1 MSMDISDFY
10 QTFFDEADELLADM
24 EQHLL
29 VLQPEAPDAE
39 QLNAIFRAAH
49 SIKGGAGTFGF
60 SVLQETTHLMENL
73 LDEARRGEM
82 QLNTDI
88 INLFLETKDIMQEQ
102 LDAYKQ
108 SQEPDAASFDY
119 ICQALRQL
127 ALEAKGETPS
137 AVTRLS
143 VVAKSEPQDEQSRNQ
158 LPRRIILSRLKAGEV
173 DLLEEELGH
182 LTTLTD
188 VVKGVDSLSAILP
201 GDIAEDDITAVLCFV
216 IEADQITFET
226 VEVSPKI
233 STPPVLKLA
242 AEQAPTGRVER
253 EKTTRSSESTSIRV
267 AVEKVDQLI
276 NLVGELVI
284 TQSMLAQRS
293 SELDPVNHGD
303 LITSM
308 GQLQRNA
315 RDLQESVMSIRMM
328 PMEYVFSRYPRLV
341 RDLAGKLGKQVE
353 LTLVGSSTEL
363 DKSLIER
370 IIDPLTHLV
379 RNSLD
384 HGIELPEKRLAA
396 GKNSV
401 GNLILS
407 AEHQGGNICIEVTDD
422 GAGLNRER
430 ILAKAA
436 SQGLTVSENMSDDE
450 VAMLIFAPGFSTA
463 EQVTDVS
470 GRGVGM
476 DVVKRNIQEMGGHV
490 EIQSK
495 QGTGTTI
502 RILLPLTLAILDGM
516 SVRVADEVFIL
527 PLNAVMES
535 LQPREAINFMVITK
549 GAGRIAEVGARF
561 VLDGMPGKQM
571 AIDADLNAGLI
582 GEDEAKKRR
591 SEVTQEAD
599 FYGSMDGASKFVRG
613 DAIAGILIMVIN
625 VVGGLLVGV
634 LQHGMSMGHAAE
646 SYTLLTIG
654 DGLVAQIP
662 ALVISTAAGVIV
674 TRVSTDQDV
683 GEQMVNQ
690 LFSNPSVMLL
700 SAAVLGLLGLVPG
713 MPNLVF
719 LLFTAGL
726 LGLAWWIRGREQKAP
741 AEPKP
746 VKMAENNAVVEAT
759 WNDVQLEDSLGM
771 EVGYRLSPMVD
782 FQQDGELLGRIRSI
796 RKKFAQE
803 MGFLPPVVHIRDNM
817 DLQPARY
824 RILMKGVEIGSG
836 DAYPGRWLAI
846 NPGTAAGTLPGE
858 ATVDPAFGL
867 NAIWIESALKE
878 QAQIQGYTVVEA
890 STVVAT
896 HLNHLISQ
904 HAAELFGRQ
913 EAQQLLDRVAQE
925 MPKLT
930 EDLVPGVVT
939 LTTLHKVLQNLLDEK
954 VPIRDMRT
962 ILETL
967 AEHAPIQ
974 SDPHELTAVVRVAL
988 GRAITQQW
996 FPGKDEVHVI
1006 GLDTPLERLL
1016 LQALQGGGG
1025 LEPGLADR
1033 LLAQTQEALSR
1044 QEMVGAPPVLL
1055 VNHALRPLLSRF
1067 LRRSLPQ
1074 LVVLSNLELSDNRHI
1089 RMTATIGGK

>member
-127 ALEAKGETPS
+127 ALEEKGETPS

-143 VVAKSEPQDEQSRNQ
+143 VVAKSEPQDEQSRSQ
-158 LPRRIILSRLKAGEV
+158 SPRRIILSRLKAGEV

-188 VVKGVDSLSAILP
+188 VVKGADSLSAILP

-253 EKTTRSSESTSIRV
+253 EKTTRSNESTSIRV

-535 LQPREAINFMVITK
+535 LQPREADLHPLAGGERVLEVRGEYLPIVELWKVFNVAGAKTEATQGIVVILQS
-549 GAGRIAEVGARF
+549 GGRRYALLV
-561 VLDGMPGKQM
+561 DQ
-571 AIDADLNAGLI
+571 LI
-582 GEDEAKKRR
+582 GQHQVVVKNLESNYRK
-591 SEVTQEAD
+591 VP
-599 FYGSMDGASKFVRG
+599 
-613 DAIAGILIMVIN
+613 GI
-625 VVGGLLVGV
+625 
-634 LQHGMSMGHAAE
+634 SAA
-646 SYTLLTIG
+646 TILG
-654 DGLVAQIP
+654 DGSVALIVDVS
-662 ALVISTAAGVIV
+662 ALQAINREQRMANTAA
-674 TRVSTDQDV
+674 
-683 GEQMVNQ
+683 
-690 LFSNPSVMLL
+690 
-700 SAAVLGLLGLVPG
+700 
-713 MPNLVF
+713 
-719 LLFTAGL
+719 
-726 LGLAWWIRGREQKAP
+726 
-741 AEPKP
+741 
-746 VKMAENNAVVEAT
+746 
-759 WNDVQLEDSLGM
+759 
-771 EVGYRLSPMVD
+771 
-782 FQQDGELLGRIRSI
+782 
-796 RKKFAQE
+796 
-803 MGFLPPVVHIRDNM
+803 
-817 DLQPARY
+817 
-824 RILMKGVEIGSG
+824 
-836 DAYPGRWLAI
+836 
-846 NPGTAAGTLPGE
+846 
-858 ATVDPAFGL
+858 
-867 NAIWIESALKE
+867 
-878 QAQIQGYTVVEA
+878 
-890 STVVAT
+890 
-896 HLNHLISQ
+896 
-904 HAAELFGRQ
+904 
-913 EAQQLLDRVAQE
+913 
-925 MPKLT
+925 
-930 EDLVPGVVT
+930 
-939 LTTLHKVLQNLLDEK
+939 
-954 VPIRDMRT
+954 
-962 ILETL
+962 
-967 AEHAPIQ
+967 
-974 SDPHELTAVVRVAL
+974 
-988 GRAITQQW
+988 
-996 FPGKDEVHVI
+996 
-1006 GLDTPLERLL
+1006 
-1016 LQALQGGGG
+1016 
-1025 LEPGLADR
+1025 
-1033 LLAQTQEALSR
+1033 
-1044 QEMVGAPPVLL
+1044 
-1055 VNHALRPLLSRF
+1055 
-1067 LRRSLPQ
+1067 
-1074 LVVLSNLELSDNRHI
+1074 
-1089 RMTATIGGK
+1089 

>member
-127 ALEAKGETPS
+127 ALEAKDETPS

-143 VVAKSEPQDEQSRNQ
+143 VVAKSEPQDEQSRSQ
-158 LPRRIILSRLKAGEV
+158 SPRRIILSRLKAGEV

-188 VVKGVDSLSAILP
+188 VVKGTDSLSAILP

-226 VEVSPKI
+226 IEVSPKI

-315 RDLQESVMSIRMM
+315 RDLQKSVMSIRMM

-535 LQPREAINFMVITK
+535 LQPREADLHPLAGGERVLEVRGEYLPIVELWKVFNVAGAKTEATQGIVVILQS
-549 GAGRIAEVGARF
+549 GGRRYALLV
-561 VLDGMPGKQM
+561 DQ
-571 AIDADLNAGLI
+571 LI
-582 GEDEAKKRR
+582 GQHQVVVKNLESNYRK
-591 SEVTQEAD
+591 VP
-599 FYGSMDGASKFVRG
+599 
-613 DAIAGILIMVIN
+613 GI
-625 VVGGLLVGV
+625 
-634 LQHGMSMGHAAE
+634 SAA
-646 SYTLLTIG
+646 TILG
-654 DGLVAQIP
+654 DGSVALIVDVS
-662 ALVISTAAGVIV
+662 ALQAINREQRMANTAA
-674 TRVSTDQDV
+674 
-683 GEQMVNQ
+683 
-690 LFSNPSVMLL
+690 
-700 SAAVLGLLGLVPG
+700 
-713 MPNLVF
+713 
-719 LLFTAGL
+719 
-726 LGLAWWIRGREQKAP
+726 
-741 AEPKP
+741 
-746 VKMAENNAVVEAT
+746 
-759 WNDVQLEDSLGM
+759 
-771 EVGYRLSPMVD
+771 
-782 FQQDGELLGRIRSI
+782 
-796 RKKFAQE
+796 
-803 MGFLPPVVHIRDNM
+803 
-817 DLQPARY
+817 
-824 RILMKGVEIGSG
+824 
-836 DAYPGRWLAI
+836 
-846 NPGTAAGTLPGE
+846 
-858 ATVDPAFGL
+858 
-867 NAIWIESALKE
+867 
-878 QAQIQGYTVVEA
+878 
-890 STVVAT
+890 
-896 HLNHLISQ
+896 
-904 HAAELFGRQ
+904 
-913 EAQQLLDRVAQE
+913 
-925 MPKLT
+925 
-930 EDLVPGVVT
+930 
-939 LTTLHKVLQNLLDEK
+939 
-954 VPIRDMRT
+954 
-962 ILETL
+962 
-967 AEHAPIQ
+967 
-974 SDPHELTAVVRVAL
+974 
-988 GRAITQQW
+988 
-996 FPGKDEVHVI
+996 
-1006 GLDTPLERLL
+1006 
-1016 LQALQGGGG
+1016 
-1025 LEPGLADR
+1025 
-1033 LLAQTQEALSR
+1033 
-1044 QEMVGAPPVLL
+1044 
-1055 VNHALRPLLSRF
+1055 
-1067 LRRSLPQ
+1067 
-1074 LVVLSNLELSDNRHI
+1074 
-1089 RMTATIGGK
+1089 

>member
-127 ALEAKGETPS
+127 ALEAKGETVP
-137 AVTRLS
+137 AVARLS
-143 VVAKSEPQDEQSRNQ
+143 VVAKSEPQNEQSNSES
-158 LPRRIILSRLKAGEV
+158 PRRIILSRLKADEV
-173 DLLEEELGH
+173 DLLEDELEQ

-188 VVKGVDSLSAILP
+188 VVKGADSLSATMS

-216 IEADQITFET
+216 IEADQIAFEAVEPAPT
-226 VEVSPKI
+226 V
-233 STPPVLKLA
+233 STPPVLELA
-242 AEQAPTGRVER
+242 ATEAPAGRVER
-253 EKTTRSSESTSIRV
+253 EKTTRGSESTSIRV

-353 LTLVGSSTEL
+353 LTLIGSSTEL

-436 SQGLTVSENMSDDE
+436 SQGLPVSDNMSDDE

-490 EIQSK
+490 EIKSK
-495 QGTGTTI
+495 PGTGTTI

-535 LQPREAINFMVITK
+535 LQPREVDLHPLAGGERVLEVRGEYLPIVELWKVFNVAGAKTEATQGIVVILQSGGRRYALLVDQLIGQHQVVVKNLESNYRKIPGISAATILGDGSVALIVDVSALQAIN
-549 GAGRIAEVGARF
+549 RE
-561 VLDGMPGKQM
+561 QCM
-571 AIDADLNAGLI
+571 AN
-582 GEDEAKKRR
+582 
-591 SEVTQEAD
+591 
-599 FYGSMDGASKFVRG
+599 
-613 DAIAGILIMVIN
+613 
-625 VVGGLLVGV
+625 
-634 LQHGMSMGHAAE
+634 
-646 SYTLLTIG
+646 
-654 DGLVAQIP
+654 
-662 ALVISTAAGVIV
+662 TAA
-674 TRVSTDQDV
+674 
-683 GEQMVNQ
+683 
-690 LFSNPSVMLL
+690 
-700 SAAVLGLLGLVPG
+700 
-713 MPNLVF
+713 
-719 LLFTAGL
+719 
-726 LGLAWWIRGREQKAP
+726 
-741 AEPKP
+741 
-746 VKMAENNAVVEAT
+746 
-759 WNDVQLEDSLGM
+759 
-771 EVGYRLSPMVD
+771 
-782 FQQDGELLGRIRSI
+782 
-796 RKKFAQE
+796 
-803 MGFLPPVVHIRDNM
+803 
-817 DLQPARY
+817 
-824 RILMKGVEIGSG
+824 
-836 DAYPGRWLAI
+836 
-846 NPGTAAGTLPGE
+846 
-858 ATVDPAFGL
+858 
-867 NAIWIESALKE
+867 
-878 QAQIQGYTVVEA
+878 
-890 STVVAT
+890 
-896 HLNHLISQ
+896 
-904 HAAELFGRQ
+904 
-913 EAQQLLDRVAQE
+913 
-925 MPKLT
+925 
-930 EDLVPGVVT
+930 
-939 LTTLHKVLQNLLDEK
+939 
-954 VPIRDMRT
+954 
-962 ILETL
+962 
-967 AEHAPIQ
+967 
-974 SDPHELTAVVRVAL
+974 
-988 GRAITQQW
+988 
-996 FPGKDEVHVI
+996 
-1006 GLDTPLERLL
+1006 
-1016 LQALQGGGG
+1016 
-1025 LEPGLADR
+1025 
-1033 LLAQTQEALSR
+1033 
-1044 QEMVGAPPVLL
+1044 
-1055 VNHALRPLLSRF
+1055 
-1067 LRRSLPQ
+1067 
-1074 LVVLSNLELSDNRHI
+1074 
-1089 RMTATIGGK
+1089 